1 MRWILSLCF
10 IVQFMG
16 AKEITEALQAMQF
29 DTTKQDLLREAVGE
43 FYTQKRVYMQNN
55 YRIRD
60 KMLIALQQKETNLT
74 RYVESLKEVSEQY
87 ILAKIAFYREVV
99 GILGEKQTE
108 KLIEMLNE

>member
-1 MRWILSLCF
+1 
-10 IVQFMG
+10 
-16 AKEITEALQAMQF
+16 
-29 DTTKQDLLREAVGE
+29 
-43 FYTQKRVYMQNN
+43 
-55 YRIRD
+55 
-60 KMLIALQQKETNLT
+60 MLIALQQKETNLT